1 MNILRLFKSF
11 GWAWA
16 GLREALKT
24 QQNFR
29 FHVVATALVIILGFY
44 VGLSSTS
51 WAIII
56 LCIGFVL
63 SAELFNTAIEKL
75 SDEVANGQEKRLIK
89 HTKDIAAAAV
99 LVSSIASLIIGIVL
113 LFIPFLQKI
122 AE

>member
-1 MNILRLFKSF
+1 MNIRRLFKSF

-16 GLREALKT
+16 GLREVLKT

-29 FHVVATALVIILGFY
+29 FHIGAAALVILLGFY
-44 VGLSSTS
+44 VDLAATS

-56 LCIGFVL
+56 LCLGFVI
-63 SAELFNTAIEKL
+63 SAELFNTALEKL
-75 SDEVANGQEKRLIK
+75 SDEVADGQQKRLIK

-99 LVSSIASLIIGIVL
+99 LVSSVASLIVGIVL

-122 AE
+122 S

>member
-1 MNILRLFKSF
+1 MNIRRLFKSF
-11 GWAWA
+11 GWAWT

-44 VGLSSTS
+44 IGLSSTS

-56 LCIGFVL
+56 LCLGFVL

-75 SDEVANGQEKRLIK
+75 SDEVANGQERRLIK

-99 LVSSIASLIIGIVL
+99 LVSAIASLIVGIVL

>member
-1 MNILRLFKSF
+1 MNIRRLIKSF

-29 FHVVATALVIILGFY
+29 FHIEAMALVIILGFY

-63 SAELFNTAIEKL
+63 STELFNTAIEKL

-99 LVSSIASLIIGIVL
+99 LVSSIASLIVGTVL

-122 AE
+122 TE

>member
-1 MNILRLFKSF
+1 MNFRRLFKSF

-16 GLREALKT
+16 GIREALKT

-29 FHVVATALVIILGFY
+29 FHIGAAALVILLGFY
-44 VGLSSTS
+44 VDLAATS

-56 LCIGFVL
+56 LCLGFVI

-75 SDEVANGQEKRLIK
+75 SDEVANGQQKRLIK

-99 LVSSIASLIIGIVL
+99 LVSSVASLIVGIVL

-122 AE
+122 S